1 MAYRP
6 HATPAPLLFGYDP
19 VRDLHPQHLARLVE
33 HVVEASLAPKF
44 KPNGPGQRAFD
55 PRLCAKVLVY
65 GYATGTRSSRQLE
78 RLCQESLPYLFLTRG
93 DAPSYRTLCS
103 FRVHHSDLI
112 EEVWIGLFAVA
123 EQAGIVRLGRIV
135 VDSTKIRADAGP
147 EAVVKKSEYEA
158 VLSELRQI
166 FQEAEAAD
174 ASEEQE
180 SPGTTQLEK
189 TVDTDQ
195 MRDILR
201 RVRKQRARSKSA
213 EASAPDRNPLGPRM
227 LPRIEE
233 AIAAIESA
241 QEEGRAHACVTD
253 PDARMMGEGRE
264 KRVRECHSYEVAI
277 DNDLLVVGQTCQ
289 SAVDNPRLIP
299 LVEAAKKHEP
309 DGIKALDGDSGYY
322 SGDTVA
328 DLIESG
334 IDVCIPTSHT
344 ACDLH
349 RGQPVGTTR
358 TNTVGS
364 VLFTYDKETNQ
375 YTCPEGN
382 VLTYRKTSTN
392 KGQEMRLYTAEN
404 SCKDC
409 PLRASCGNRPTSTY
423 RTLSVGIHHELLHAN
438 QQRFA
443 EPEHGERYHRRAHA
457 VETRFGFLRGVLGY
471 ARWMLRGAKRVEA
484 EARLF
489 TTALQIRKIHSC
501 LTKA

>member
-1 MAYRP
+1 MSYRP

-33 HVVEASLAPKF
+33 RVVEESLPPKL

-78 RLCQESLPYLFLTRG
+78 RQCQESLPYLFLTRG

-103 FRVHHSDLI
+103 FRVHHCQLI
-112 EEVWIGLFAVA
+112 EAVWVGLFAVA
-123 EQAGIVRLGRIV
+123 EQAGIARLGRIV
-135 VDSTKIRADAGP
+135 IDSTKIRADAGP
-147 EAVVKKSEYEA
+147 EAVVKESEYED

-174 ASEEQE
+174 AKDEREA
-180 SPGTTQLEK
+180 PGTTHLDK
-189 TVDTDQ
+189 PVDTDQ
-195 MRDILR
+195 MRDVLR
-201 RVRKQRARSKSA
+201 RVRKQRSRSKPS

-227 LPRIEE
+227 LPRIE
-233 AIAAIESA
+233 AAIVAIEEA

-264 KRVRECHSYEVAI
+264 KRVRECHSFEIAM
-277 DNDLLVVGQTCQ
+277 DNGLLVAGQTSQ
-289 SAVDNPRLIP
+289 SAVDNPRLTP
-299 LVEAAKKHEP
+299 LIEAAQKQEP
-309 DGIKALDGDSGYY
+309 EGIVAIDADSGYY
-322 SGDTVA
+322 SGDTIA
-328 DLIESG
+328 QLIEKG
-334 IDVCIPTSHT
+334 IDVCIPTPHT

-358 TNTVGS
+358 TNTVGA
-364 VLFTYDKETNQ
+364 VVFTYNKETDQ

-382 VLTYRKTSTN
+382 VLRYRTTSTN
-392 KGQEMRLYTAEN
+392 KGQQLRLYTAEN

-409 PLRASCGNRPTSTY
+409 PLRASCGNRPTRTY
-423 RTLSVGIHHELLHAN
+423 RNLSVGVHHEVLHAN

-443 EPEHGERYHRRAHA
+443 QKEHIQRYHQRGHA
-457 VETRFGFLRGVLGY
+457 IETTFGFLRGVLGY
-471 ARWMLRGAKRVEA
+471 VRWMLRGAKRIAA
-484 EARLF
+484 EAHLF
-489 TTALQIRKIHSC
+489 TAALQIRKIHSC
-501 LTKA
+501 LTQG